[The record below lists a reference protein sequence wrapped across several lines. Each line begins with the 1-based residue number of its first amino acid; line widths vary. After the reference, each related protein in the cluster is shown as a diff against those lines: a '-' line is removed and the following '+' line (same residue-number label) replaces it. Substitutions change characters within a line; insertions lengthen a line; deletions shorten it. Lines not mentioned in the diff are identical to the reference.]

1 MNKRLLFISFIAIFV
16 AFSSCKKKEDK
27 EPVKLLGEYT
37 PDKKINRIYK
47 DYGNGRE
54 LREVWNWDDNRIECV
69 DHYYSGSI
77 DWTEYYTYND
87 KGQIE
92 RVDDYQYNEYIEYE
106 YDGSKLN
113 RAAYYSDGSLEEE
126 YMMKYDGNNKIIE
139 VEAYYFDYKKDSK
152 KRLLNEGNCIINKI
166 LHKEALLA
174 LEKLSEKNAS
184 KDTYVANIKAEWE
197 GNNIAKII
205 ITEDDYRYTEE
216 YTYDDKF
223 NPYKNYL
230 NLYFDEI
237 VEDFSL
243 NENNAT
249 KVRFT
254 EIEDGETDGGTIT
267 YTYTYDSDFPKS
279 RRLNYDGDIVF
290 TYYEYR

>member
-1 MNKRLLFISFIAIFV
+1 MIAIFV
-16 AFSSCKKKEDK
+16 TLSSCKKKEENK
-27 EPVKLLGEYT
+27 VEEPEELLGTFT

-47 DYGNGRE
+47 DYGSGRE
-54 LREVWNWDDNRIECV
+54 LREVWNWDDNRLESV
-69 DHYYSGSI
+69 DHYDSGSV

-87 KGQIE
+87 NGQIE
-92 RVDDYQYNEYIEYE
+92 RVDDYRYNEYVEYE
-106 YDGSKLN
+106 YEGTKLT
-113 RAAYYSDGSLEEE
+113 RVGYYDEGSLEEE
-126 YMMKYDGNNKIIE
+126 YIIKYDGNNKITE
-139 VEAYYFDYKKDSK
+139 VEVYFFYYKKDGT
-152 KRLLNEGNCIINKI
+152 KRLLHEGNCFINSI

-174 LEKLSEKNAS
+174 LEKLSIKNAS
-184 KDTYVANIKAEWE
+184 KDTYIANIKLEWE
-197 GNNIAKII
+197 GNNISEMI

-216 YTYDDKF
+216 YTYDNKF

-230 NLYFDEI
+230 SLYFDEI

-254 EIEDGETDGGTIT
+254 EIADGENDGGTII

-279 RRLNYDGDIVF
+279 RRLNYDGDVVF
-290 TYYEYR
+290 TYYEYK